1 MYTVD
6 DIGMVSVPTSVQLV
20 PSIDSY
26 AENVL
31 PLRVSLT
38 HRGAVAVLPA
48 VLTLMP
54 LVASRRWNA
63 IPFAADTKIDAWA
76 DSAASVSRIMS
87 PAFTQAATFWTEA
100 TRATIDPSPV
110 S

>member
-6 DIGMVSVPTSVQLV
+6 DIGMVSVPTSVQFV

-26 AENVL
+26 EENVL
-31 PLRVSLT
+31 PLRVSFT

-48 VLTLMP
+48 ALTLMP

-63 IPFAADTKIDAWA
+63 TPFAADTKIEAWA
-76 DSAASVSRIMS
+76 ASAASVSRLMS
-87 PAFTQAATFWTEA
+87 PAFTHAATFWTEA
-100 TRATIDPSPV
+100 TPATSD
-110 S
+110 